1 MSHRPPLRTS
11 WASCLAPLASNQ
23 GNVAAG
29 KSPRFLGMFFLRLV
43 SFTSCN
49 YVPSHA
55 SSVSGTFQRNCLGDH
70 LGQGVEE
77 RRERELLLSWF
88 CVHEPFTNFAPD
100 WDLWQFLVFPYQ
112 PSC

>member
-1 MSHRPPLRTS
+1 MSHRPPSRTS

-77 RRERELLLSWF
+77 RRE
-88 CVHEPFTNFAPD
+88 
-100 WDLWQFLVFPYQ
+100 
-112 PSC
+112 

>member
-1 MSHRPPLRTS
+1 MGESPSSLKDVLGKLSGPISQQPGKCSCRKITS
-11 WASCLAPLASNQ
+11 F
-23 GNVAAG
+23 
-29 KSPRFLGMFFLRLV
+29 PRDVFLRLV

-77 RRERELLLSWF
+77 RRE
-88 CVHEPFTNFAPD
+88 
-100 WDLWQFLVFPYQ
+100 
-112 PSC
+112 